1 MTVVTPKFGMGASV
15 LRREDAAFIQ
25 GQGRYTDD
33 IQPAGVL
40 HGYVLRSPVAKAS
53 FTIGSTEA
61 AKAAPG
67 VHLVLIGKDLAHL
80 GDLRSGVMQQQ
91 PDGTRAPTRD
101 IPILCR
107 DRVNYVGD
115 AVAFVVADSRAL
127 AQDAAELIDVDYDGE
142 DAASGTATALAEGTT
157 LVWPELGSNRAFSY
171 HMGDKKKTDA
181 AFARA
186 AHVTRI
192 EFVNNRL
199 VCNYM
204 EPRSAIG
211 EWNVEENRF
220 VLTTGSQG
228 VHSMQYILAS
238 LFKIKKDQLRVITPD
253 VGGGF
258 GPKSFVYREY
268 PLVLEAAKRLGRPV
282 KWAGDRT
289 EHFLTD
295 AQGRDLLSAILYGT
309 RISLTVGVLA
319 VLIQA
324 VIGVPLGLLA
334 GYTGGQTDTLISR
347 AADIQL
353 SLSSLMLA
361 IIALALFRAGLGGES
376 LTRYAVPLLVLVIGL
391 AEWPYFARTA
401 RAATQV
407 EAAKD
412 YVRAGRALGASSLA
426 LMGRHILP
434 NISSPLIVV
443 ATTQVA
449 GAIMAEAALS
459 FLGLGMPVT
468 KPSLGTL
475 IRSGY
480 DLIFAGAWWVTVV
493 PGLVLI
499 AVLISI
505 NVLGDA
511 LRDAL
516 DPRRATR

>member
-1 MTVVTPKFGMGASV
+1 MIAAALRAGPRALVSFAAERPGAAIAGLVFGLVA
-15 LRREDAAFIQ
+15 LAALLAPLIATHDPF
-25 GQGRYTDD
+25 D
-33 IQPAGVL
+33 L
-40 HGYVLRSPVAKAS
+40 AS
-53 FTIGSTEA
+53 FDVLDANLPPVWLEGSD
-61 AKAAPG
+61 PRF
-67 VHLVLIGKDLAHL
+67 LL
-80 GDLRSGVMQQQ
+80 G
-91 PDGTRAPTRD
+91 
-101 IPILCR
+101 
-107 DRVNYVGD
+107 
-115 AVAFVVADSRAL
+115 
-127 AQDAAELIDVDYDGE
+127 
-142 DAASGTATALAEGTT
+142 
-157 LVWPELGSNRAFSY
+157 
-171 HMGDKKKTDA
+171 
-181 AFARA
+181 
-186 AHVTRI
+186 
-192 EFVNNRL
+192 
-199 VCNYM
+199 
-204 EPRSAIG
+204 
-211 EWNVEENRF
+211 
-220 VLTTGSQG
+220 
-228 VHSMQYILAS
+228 
-238 LFKIKKDQLRVITPD
+238 
-253 VGGGF
+253 
-258 GPKSFVYREY
+258 
-268 PLVLEAAKRLGRPV
+268 
-282 KWAGDRT
+282 
-289 EHFLTD
+289 TD

-324 VIGVPLGLLA
+324 TIGVPLGLLA
-334 GYTGGQTDTLISR
+334 GYTGGRTDTLISR

-353 SLSSLMLA
+353 SLSTLMLA

-376 LTRYAVPLLVLVIGL
+376 LSRYAVPLLVVVIGL

-412 YVRAGRALGASSLA
+412 YVRAGSALGASNLA

-443 ATTQVA
+443 ATTQFA